1 MIYADLESLIENMD
15 GCKNIPE
22 DSFTAKVSENI
33 PSRFS
38 MSTI

>member
-1 MIYADLESLIENMD
+1 MD
-15 GCKNIPE
+15 GCKNILE

-38 MSTI
+38 MSTL